1 VRAAAR
7 PNAHPHIQAIA
18 AFTLGLAG
26 SLDEAGRHVASIR
39 RVIPGYCF
47 DDFAAAFRFDADAR
61 ARFRE
66 GARRVGM

>member
-26 SLDEAGRHVASIR
+26 SLDDARRHATSIR
-39 RVIPGYCF
+39 RVVPDYSF
-47 DDFAAAFRFDADAR
+47 DDFAAAFRFDADAQ